1 MVEII
6 TGATNKPAT
15 AEILK
20 KFFKENTDLEGILYI
35 AYPILFSGEKS
46 ITIDALWISQKYGI
60 LIFDFIQKTEDYE
73 NYRERQ
79 DEIYSLLD
87 STLRAYSELRKNRN
101 FLVNIEIVSFAP
113 NLSTR
118 GEYIVRNNDELKNFI
133 LKLNKWEHPEL
144 FKTVLSVLQSVIRL
158 KKKEKRPNVTK
169 SNSRGA
175 KLKKL
180 ERDIAVLDRN
190 QEKAVIEYFEGVQ
203 RIRGLAGSGK
213 TIVLALKAAYLHTQN
228 PDWGIAVTFNTRALK
243 QQFKELITRFCI
255 EKKGEEPDWSKLNIV
270 NAWGSPKD
278 KENEKGIYYD
288 FCVSN
293 GIEYYDYNKAK
304 RLAKPNQDPFEA
316 VCQKAISEVE
326 TSVEKY
332 DAILVDEAQD
342 LSEAFLKLCCL
353 FLKGDKKRLIYAYD
367 ELQKLN
373 EGSPIRNPKEF
384 LIKEHE
390 TFDDQILRVCY
401 RNPRPLLVTAHAL
414 GFGIYRK
421 NKAGKRELVQFFD
434 QPQLWYD
441 VGYEKEIGELKPGK
455 EVVLY
460 RPEETSPK
468 YLEDHSPL
476 EDLIVFK
483 CFDTKK
489 EQADWVAEQIEKNLK
504 EDELLF
510 KDIIVINPIALTT
523 QKEVALIRAKLLDKG
538 INSHIAGEFDP
549 NVFFKEKSITFTGIN
564 RAKGNEVPMVYII
577 NAQDTY
583 AGIFGE
589 RDLIR
594 RRNILFTAITRSKA
608 WVRVVGVGEKMEKLI
623 QEYEEVK
630 KNNFKLKF
638 IYPTP
643 PEIERLNI
651 IHRDISEEE
660 LKRHKRKVESLEV
673 LLQIVEEIKRGET
686 YLEDYPEEYRP
697 ILQTLLQECNINA

>member
-6 TGATNKPAT
+6 TGATNKPIT
-15 AEILK
+15 SNILK
-20 KFFKENTDLEGILYI
+20 KFFKNNPDLDGTLYI

-46 ITIDALWISQKYGI
+46 ITIDALWVSQRYGI
-60 LIFDFIQKTEDYE
+60 LIFDFIEKQDDYE
-73 NYRERQ
+73 NYKERQ

-87 STLRAYSELRKNRN
+87 STLRAYPELRKNRK

-113 NLSTR
+113 NLNIE
-118 GEYIVRNNDELKNFI
+118 GEYIVRSNGELRDFI
-133 LKLNKWEHPEL
+133 LKMHTWDYPQL
-144 FKTVLSVLQSVIRL
+144 FKTVLSILQSVVRL
-158 KKKEKRPNVTK
+158 KKREKRPNVTK

-175 KLKKL
+175 KLKRL
-180 ERDIAVLDRN
+180 EKDMAVLDRN

-228 PDWGIAVTFNTRALK
+228 PDWNIAVTFNTRALK
-243 QQFKELITRFCI
+243 QQFRELITRFCL
-255 EKKGEEPDWSKLNIV
+255 EKKGEEPDWNKLKIV

-288 FCVSN
+288 FCISN
-293 GIEYYDYNKAK
+293 GIEYYDFDRAK
-304 RLAKPNQDPFEA
+304 RLAKYNQNPFEV
-316 VCQKAISEVE
+316 VCLKAISEVKE
-326 TSVEKY
+326 SIQKY

-342 LSEAFLKLCCL
+342 LSEPFLRLCYL
-353 FLKGDKKRLIYAYD
+353 FLRGDKKRLIYAYD

-373 EGSPIRNPKEF
+373 EGSPIRNPKDF
-384 LIKEHE
+384 LLKEHE
-390 TFDDQILRVCY
+390 TFDDRILRVCY

-421 NKAGKRELVQFFD
+421 NKEGKRELVQFFD

-441 VGYEKEIGELKPGK
+441 VGYEKEAGELKPGE
-455 EVVLY
+455 EVILY
-460 RPEETSPK
+460 RSEETSPK

-476 EDLIVFK
+476 DDLIIFK
-483 CFDTKK
+483 SFDTKE
-489 EQADWVAEQIEKNLK
+489 EQAEWVAEQIERNLK

-510 KDIIVINPIALTT
+510 KDIVVINPIALTT
-523 QKEVALIRAKLLDKG
+523 QKEVALIRTKLLERG

-564 RAKGNEVPMVYII
+564 RAKGNEVPMIYII
-577 NAQDTY
+577 NAHDTY

-589 RDLIR
+589 RDLIK
-594 RRNILFTAITRSKA
+594 RRNVLFTAITRSKA
-608 WVRVVGVGEKMEKLI
+608 WVRVVGIGEAMNKLI
-623 QEYEEVK
+623 QEYEEVR
-630 KNNFKLKF
+630 KNGFKLKF

-643 PEIERLNI
+643 EEIKRLNI

-660 LKRHKRKVESLEV
+660 WRRHERKVKSLEI
-673 LLQIVEEIKRGET
+673 LLQIVKEIKKGEA

-697 ILQTLLQECNINA
+697 ILQTLLKGHNINA